1 MDEHIH
7 VIACMRAD
15 ERGPRTA
22 SRIVY
27 CDKCLHPVYLSNSTP
42 YLPQAKFRCMQCI
55 DWSGVDFDDITE
67 PTPEQWEDIGKIIKG
82 SSQ

>member
-1 MDEHIH
+1 MNTF
-7 VIACMRAD
+7 VAACMRAD
-15 ERGPRTA
+15 ERGPEPP

-42 YLPQAKFRCMQCI
+42 YLPRRQSSGCMQCI